1 MSRFR
6 KIVAGLI
13 VGVGTI
19 AGVSG
24 AQATVIEY
32 EWTGVIA
39 DPGPLVGAS
48 VDDPISGTFTYDSAT
63 PYSGCSVTNC
73 SYNGAVSNHSFSIG
87 NPVIFA
93 GSFATATV
101 WVSNASSDQIDTR
114 FPFTGYTGNNIG
126 GINPTWIIWKLWDTS
141 GGAVSTHL
149 ALPNELVLSDW
160 PDTNGQSSSFIS
172 FSGLGSIG
180 FDILSLNEVDAGPP
194 DADDDGVAD
203 DVDNCIDDAN
213 PGQED
218 VDGDGIGDVCDPVR
232 NIDIDI
238 KPGSDTNS
246 INPDSN
252 GVIPVAILGS
262 LDFDATAVDGGTC
275 RLGEAAVKMVG
286 KSDKLLC
293 SEEYVNDD
301 GYLDLVCKFMTV
313 YLAAG
318 DEDTTATVI
327 CDDPEI
333 EDSDYTLEGTDDIR
347 LVPPME

>member
-1 MSRFR
+1 MDMRCPSLA
-6 KIVAGLI
+6 IPCTSYTGST
-13 VGVGTI
+13 VGSTEPRQIFWRLG
-19 AGVSG
+19 
-24 AQATVIEY
+24 
-32 EWTGVIA
+32 
-39 DPGPLVGAS
+39 
-48 VDDPISGTFTYDSAT
+48 DDSGTTLLDPTTLPIDLDLADW
-63 PYSGCSVTNC
+63 P
-73 SYNGAVSNHSFSIG
+73 
-87 NPVIFA
+87 
-93 GSFATATV
+93 
-101 WVSNASSDQIDTR
+101 ASSDSRID
-114 FPFTGYTGNNIG
+114 FPGLSSVKFTLDTL
-126 GINPTWIIWKLWDTS
+126 NP
-141 GGAVSTHL
+141 
-149 ALPNELVLSDW
+149 
-160 PDTNGQSSSFIS
+160 
-172 FSGLGSIG
+172 
-180 FDILSLNEVDAGPP
+180 VDAEPP
-194 DADDDGVAD
+194 DADDDGVPD
-203 DVDNCIDDAN
+203 DEDNCVDVAN
-213 PGQED
+213 PGQEN
-218 VDGDGIGDVCDPVR
+218 VDGDEFGDACDPVR